1 MAVSRK
7 TLCQWQDSQFLNRN
21 SVSPSPGDTPAMCI
35 YCWCQVSVNAASST
49 SLFQG
54 PTGGI
59 MGLAFQSVAHTGAL
73 PFWQALLNSNQFT
86 SPEISFYLTRYITNI
101 TAPPEEPGG
110 VLTLGGTNSSL
121 FTGNIEFL
129 NMSSSALQGYWSL
142 QMSGIYVHCI
152 LLEIHCLLRR
162 PK

>member
-1 MAVSRK
+1 
-7 TLCQWQDSQFLNRN
+7 
-21 SVSPSPGDTPAMCI
+21 
-35 YCWCQVSVNAASST
+35 
-49 SLFQG
+49 
-54 PTGGI
+54 